1 MGKEDR
7 GMEDATVFNL
17 TFDEAERYYR
27 AGLITLAQ
35 WEEYQ
40 ILWRNSAFR
49 FTHLA
54 EGFDCTDTDT

>member
-1 MGKEDR
+1 
-7 GMEDATVFNL
+7 MEDATVFNL